1 MRVIN
6 VVLEISISVFT
17 VIGAEPVSDSQL
29 NKPLFV
35 TGLSQ
40 DIDNMPDMF
49 AASMQEANG
58 QIDALTDEKLRH
70 FDNRTCTQVFTRN
83 IQILKAMEFAP

>member
-6 VVLEISISVFT
+6 VVLEISMSVYT

-35 TGLSQ
+35 T
-40 DIDNMPDMF
+40 D
-49 AASMQEANG
+49 
-58 QIDALTDEKLRH
+58 
-70 FDNRTCTQVFTRN
+70 
-83 IQILKAMEFAP
+83 